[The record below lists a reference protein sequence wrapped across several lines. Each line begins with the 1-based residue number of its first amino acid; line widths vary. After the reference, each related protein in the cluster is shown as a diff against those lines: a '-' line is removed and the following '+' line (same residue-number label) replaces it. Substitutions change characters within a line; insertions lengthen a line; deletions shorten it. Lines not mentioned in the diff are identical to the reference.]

1 MVQQESIQD
10 SCCYGQQRKLRH
22 DIKIFLVLSC
32 YDSPPMLYIQHIKA
46 TLMKEKENPSFDV
59 LSAISVL
66 SKKLAKSKLD
76 WLDES
81 ILDSFSQNYDK

>member
-1 MVQQESIQD
+1 
-10 SCCYGQQRKLRH
+10 
-22 DIKIFLVLSC
+22 
-32 YDSPPMLYIQHIKA
+32 
-46 TLMKEKENPSFDV
+46 MKENENPSFDV

-81 ILDSFSQNYDK
+81 TLDSFSQNYAK